1 LAAQRDMLRR
11 LKEEKRQK
19 ELSEFNDKLDAATE
33 APSKPNLAEELK
45 QLDANKQ
52 KPLGAAS
59 VGAPS
64 LGNPELD
71 RRRMIYKNIRKEIND
86 NEQVAK

>member
-1 LAAQRDMLRR
+1 MAAQRDMLRR

-45 QLDANKQ
+45 
-52 KPLGAAS
+52 
-59 VGAPS
+59 
-64 LGNPELD
+64 
-71 RRRMIYKNIRKEIND
+71 
-86 NEQVAK
+86 